1 MEQKMTFDEQWE
13 REEQQALMGRLRRER
28 ATWARRRRT
37 GRTAAL
43 GVVATLAVATALEL
57 GGVAGD
63 NVPATGEPAGSAHSR
78 YVAVCSNR
86 PSIPEGHW
94 ADVASGILTLPTL

>member
-1 MEQKMTFDEQWE
+1 MTFDEQWE

-28 ATWARRRRT
+28 TTWARRRRT
-37 GRTAAL
+37 GRTAAF
-43 GVVATLAVATALEL
+43 GVVATLAVATALEI
-57 GGVAGD
+57 GDAAGD
-63 NVPATGEPAGSAHSR
+63 NAPTTSTPGGTARSR

-86 PSIPEGHW
+86 PSIPDGHW